1 MALCKFGQFPLSAKK
16 KKKKKKKKKTIEART
31 LNLDE

>member
-1 MALCKFGQFPLSAKK
+1 MALYKFGQFPLSAN
-16 KKKKKKKKKTIEART
+16 KKKKKKKTIEARA